1 MCCCKLSG
9 VFVKGQLIGADPG
22 SANSCAGLLS
32 ARRSKA
38 ASFRG
43 KGLPQEFEAVLEGF
57 ARLTTKKETPPNPLG
72 FENYNLF
79 TADLLSLQYH
89 YSCKGWNAGLVT
101 LAVSMPRIVVF
112 IIINFDLNVL
122 VQERRGRIKGP
133 RRETSP
139 RLYILG

>member
-1 MCCCKLSG
+1 MSG
-9 VFVKGQLIGADPG
+9 VLVKGQVIGGDPG

-79 TADLLSLQYH
+79 TADLLSFQYH
-89 YSCKGWNAGLVT
+89 YYGKGWNVGLVT
-101 LAVSMPRIVVF
+101 LAVSIQKMVVF
-112 IIINFDLNVL
+112 TVIDFELNVL
-122 VQERRGRIKGP
+122 G
-133 RRETSP
+133 
-139 RLYILG
+139 